1 MRECRLGAQVGGS
14 RKYGCSVSFCF
25 LFCFFGWV
33 GNEHFVEVFFVSL
46 FFFFFFSGVVFF
58 PSERTVLALSL
69 ASLQPYCQLHE
80 ETHIEASKQTPVQKQ
95 LGRR

>member
-33 GNEHFVEVFFVSL
+33 GNEHFVEVFFVF
-46 FFFFFFSGVVFF
+46 FFFFFFSGVVFL
-58 PSERTVLALSL
+58 PQKA
-69 ASLQPYCQLHE
+69 QCLHC
-80 ETHIEASKQTPVQKQ
+80 
-95 LGRR
+95 L

>member
-33 GNEHFVEVFFVSL
+33 GNEHFVEVFFVS
-46 FFFFFFSGVVFF
+46 FFSFFSGVVFL
-58 PSERTVLALSL
+58 PQKA
-69 ASLQPYCQLHE
+69 QCLHC
-80 ETHIEASKQTPVQKQ
+80 
-95 LGRR
+95 L

>member
-25 LFCFFGWV
+25 FGWV
-33 GNEHFVEVFFVSL
+33 GNEHFVEVFFV
-46 FFFFFFSGVVFF
+46 FFFFFFFFGGGVFA
-58 PSERTVLALSL
+58 SESTVLALSL

-80 ETHIEASKQTPVQKQ
+80 ETHTEASKQTPVQKQ